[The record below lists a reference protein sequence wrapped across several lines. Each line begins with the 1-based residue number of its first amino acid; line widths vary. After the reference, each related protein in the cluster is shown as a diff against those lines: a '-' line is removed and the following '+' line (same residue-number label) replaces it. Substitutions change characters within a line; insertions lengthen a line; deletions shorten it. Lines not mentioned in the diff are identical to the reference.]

1 MDIIIQ
7 SPGFKAS
14 EALDSF
20 TREKLSKLAHHSQ
33 KIIRADVT
41 LTKGPEGT
49 QDNNCCEIRLEVPG
63 NDHFAKKSGNSF
75 EFAIAEAIH
84 AVQHMLEKSHDKQN
98 SHRHP
103 DPVVE

>member
-14 EALDSF
+14 EALESF
-20 TREKLSKLAHHSQ
+20 TREKLNKLSQHSD

-41 LTKGPEGT
+41 LSKGPEGR
-49 QDNNCCEIRLEVPG
+49 QDNNYCEIRLEVAG
-63 NDHFAKKSGNSF
+63 NDHFAKKNGNSF
-75 EFAIAEAIH
+75 ELAITETIH
-84 AVQHMLEKSHDKQN
+84 AVQHMLEKSRDKEN

-103 DPVVE
+103 DPVIE